1 MIVLIFKILGFFA
14 FCISVIA
21 LFFNPPLGMFCIML
35 LALFLVLVD
44 MIVEEGYTINLSYSN
59 MEWIW
64 SVGKYVLIIFAIIVV
79 VGVMSDLIRKFKSN
93 KRVNKRIDIKNKG
106 EQNPKIL
113 IIDNT
118 MEDLFALKRE
128 SLYEK

>member
-1 MIVLIFKILGFFA
+1 MIVLIFKILGFIGL
-14 FCISVIA
+14 CISVIT
-21 LFFNPPLGMFCIML
+21 LFFNPPLGIIFML
-35 LALFLVLVD
+35 LASLLATVG
-44 MIVEEGYTINLSYSN
+44 MIIGEGNTINLSYPI

-64 SVGKYVLIIFAIIVV
+64 NVGKYVLVIFAIIVV

-93 KRVNKRIDIKNKG
+93 KRVNKGMDIKNKG

-118 MEDLFALKRE
+118 TEDLLALKKE

>member
-21 LFFNPPLGMFCIML
+21 LFFNPPLGVFFCL
-35 LALFLVLVD
+35 LAPLLAVVG
-44 MIVEEGYTINLSYSN
+44 IIIGEGSTINLSYPI

-64 SVGKYVLIIFAIIVV
+64 NVGKYVLVIFAIIVV

-93 KRVNKRIDIKNKG
+93 KRVNKGMDIKNKG

-118 MEDLFALKRE
+118 MEDLLALKKE

>member
-21 LFFNPPLGMFCIML
+21 LFFNPPLGVFFCL
-35 LALFLVLVD
+35 LASLLAVVG
-44 MIVEEGYTINLSYSN
+44 IIIGEGSTINLSYPI

-64 SVGKYVLIIFAIIVV
+64 NVGKYVLVIFAIIVV

-93 KRVNKRIDIKNKG
+93 KRVNKGMDIKNKG

-118 MEDLFALKRE
+118 MEDLLALKKE
-128 SLYEK
+128 SLYEE

>member
-1 MIVLIFKILGFFA
+1 MIVLIFKILGFIGLW
-14 FCISVIA
+14 ISVIV
-21 LFFNPPLGMFCIML
+21 LFFNPPLGIIFML
-35 LALFLVLVD
+35 LASLLATVG
-44 MIVEEGYTINLSYSN
+44 MIIGEGNTINLSYPI

-64 SVGKYVLIIFAIIVV
+64 NVGKYVLVIFAIMMVFAVV
-79 VGVMSDLIRKFKSN
+79 LELIKKIKSN
-93 KRVNKRIDIKNKG
+93 KRVNKGMDIKNKG

-118 MEDLFALKRE
+118 MEDLLALKKE

>member
-1 MIVLIFKILGFFA
+1 MIVLISQILGFIA
-14 FCISVIA
+14 FCISLIV
-21 LFFNPPLGMFCIML
+21 LFFNPPLGIFFML
-35 LALFLVLVD
+35 LTSLLAAVG
-44 MIVEEGYTINLSYSN
+44 MIIEEGNTINLSYPI

-64 SVGKYVLIIFAIIVV
+64 SVGKYVLIIFAIMIVFAV
-79 VGVMSDLIRKFKSN
+79 VLKLIKKIKSN
-93 KRVNKRIDIKNKG
+93 KRVNKGMDIKNKG

-118 MEDLFALKRE
+118 MEDLLVLKKE

>member
-1 MIVLIFKILGFFA
+1 MIVLIFQILGFFA

-21 LFFNPPLGMFCIML
+21 MFFNPPLGVFFLL
-35 LALFLVLVD
+35 LASLLAVVG
-44 MIVEEGYTINLSYSN
+44 IIIGEVSTINLSYPI

-64 SVGKYVLIIFAIIVV
+64 SVGKYVLVIFAIMMVFAVV
-79 VGVMSDLIRKFKSN
+79 LELIKKIKSN
-93 KRVNKRIDIKNKG
+93 KRVNKGMDIKNKG

-118 MEDLFALKRE
+118 MEDLLALKKE
-128 SLYEK
+128 SLYEE

>member
-21 LFFNPPLGMFCIML
+21 LFFNPPLGVFFCL
-35 LALFLVLVD
+35 LASLLTVVG
-44 MIVEEGYTINLSYSN
+44 MIIEEGNTINLSYPI

-64 SVGKYVLIIFAIIVV
+64 NVGKYVLVIFAIIVV

-93 KRVNKRIDIKNKG
+93 KRVNKGMDIKNKG

-118 MEDLFALKRE
+118 MEDLLALKKE

>member
-1 MIVLIFKILGFFA
+1 MIVLIFKILGFIGLW
-14 FCISVIA
+14 ISVIV
-21 LFFNPPLGMFCIML
+21 LFFNPPLGIFFML
-35 LALFLVLVD
+35 LALLLAVVG
-44 MIVEEGYTINLSYSN
+44 MTIGEGNTINLSYPI

-64 SVGKYVLIIFAIIVV
+64 SVGKYVLVIFAIMMVFAVV
-79 VGVMSDLIRKFKSN
+79 LELIKKIKSN
-93 KRVNKRIDIKNKG
+93 KRVNKGMDIKNKG

-118 MEDLFALKRE
+118 MEDLLALKKE

>member
-1 MIVLIFKILGFFA
+1 MIVLIFKILGFIGLW
-14 FCISVIA
+14 ISVIV
-21 LFFNPPLGMFCIML
+21 LFFNPPLGIFFML
-35 LALFLVLVD
+35 LALLLAVVG
-44 MIVEEGYTINLSYSN
+44 MTIGEGNTINLSYPI

-64 SVGKYVLIIFAIIVV
+64 SVGKYVLVIFAIMMVFAVV
-79 VGVMSDLIRKFKSN
+79 LELIKKIKSN
-93 KRVNKRIDIKNKG
+93 KRVNKAMDIKNKG

-118 MEDLFALKRE
+118 MEDLLALKKE

>member
-1 MIVLIFKILGFFA
+1 MIVLIFKILGFIGLW
-14 FCISVIA
+14 ISVIT
-21 LFFNPPLGMFCIML
+21 LFFNPPLGVFFMILASL
-35 LALFLVLVD
+35 LATVGT
-44 MIVEEGYTINLSYSN
+44 IIEEGISYSI

-64 SVGKYVLIIFAIIVV
+64 SVGKYVLVIFAIMMVFAVV
-79 VGVMSDLIRKFKSN
+79 LGLIKKIKSN
-93 KRVNKRIDIKNKG
+93 KRVNKGMDIKNKG

-118 MEDLFALKRE
+118 MEDLLALKKE

>member
-1 MIVLIFKILGFFA
+1 MIVLIFEILGFIGFWT
-14 FCISVIA
+14 SVVMI
-21 LFFNPPLGMFCIML
+21 FFDVPLAMVCMLLTLL
-35 LALFLVLVD
+35 LALVGR
-44 MIVEEGYTINLSYSN
+44 IIEEECTINLSCPI

-93 KRVNKRIDIKNKG
+93 KRVNKGMDIKNKG

-118 MEDLFALKRE
+118 MEDLLALKKE